1 MNARQLQ
8 ALVRRQPTLASR
20 FLRTLRPLPETGRDY
35 AALERATATRFY
47 FATPHHAWERG
58 TNENTNGLLRQYL
71 PKRRSMAG
79 LTQDDCDRIAAQLN
93 RRPRKRLGYRTP
105 EECYAR

>member
-1 MNARQLQ
+1 MRGSA
-8 ALVRRQPTLASR
+8 
-20 FLRTLRPLPETGRDY
+20 
-35 AALERATATRFY
+35 
-47 FATPHHAWERG
+47 G

-71 PKRRSMAG
+71 PKRRSMAS
-79 LTQDDCDRIAAQLN
+79 LTQDDCDRIAGTLN